1 MHAEWLANL
10 AELHA
15 HYADKGHRVFTM
27 ADFNRTPR
35 YIRGRFAEHANAVSL
50 WTHRKIRPTH
60 RRRSI
65 DDIYHR
71 CRARNVAT
79 IDTASDHR
87 AVLATF

>member
-1 MHAEWLANL
+1 MHAEWLRKV

-15 HYADKGHRVFTM
+15 HYEDAGHVVFTL

-35 YIRGRFAEHANAVSL
+35 WIRGRFAKHANAVSL

-60 RRRSI
+60 GRRSI

-71 CRARNVAT
+71 CRARRVAT

-87 AVLATF
+87 CVIGTF